1 MADIVGKGGDLSKT
15 FDLVGTPGTQIV
27 NLAHVVATKDEA
39 AAGAAATRASDSAS
53 GVGSGAIG
61 GKVKALS
68 TVDACPSVSSANQ
81 GRPVGVARQMG
92 HNRGMSD
99 SELTATIAPIAT
111 TAPVLY
117 RKSRAKPK
125 SEHKKGGAPVQK
137 AQKDPNA
144 LKRRLGRPNVLTDD
158 RKATVIG
165 LIASGNFMSTAA
177 DYVGISIDVID
188 EALRQGRSAK
198 SGPDHQFSLD
208 VAKAHAKWTAGLV
221 TATTKAARRS
231 PEIALK
237 MLSRRAKGWSD
248 RPDVTVQHAGA
259 VGSFD
264 AAPKMA
270 IAVRS
275 DPASNAAFLEL
286 LGKLSES
293 GAFDPG
299 GALSDRPRDSGAT
312 NGVDEL
318 GALNLPPHRAR

>member
-1 MADIVGKGGDLSKT
+1 
-15 FDLVGTPGTQIV
+15 
-27 NLAHVVATKDEA
+27 
-39 AAGAAATRASDSAS
+39 
-53 GVGSGAIG
+53 
-61 GKVKALS
+61 
-68 TVDACPSVSSANQ
+68 
-81 GRPVGVARQMG
+81 
-92 HNRGMSD
+92 MSD
-99 SELTATIAPIAT
+99 LEFTAPIALAAA
-111 TAPVLY
+111 APHH

-125 SEHKKGGAPVQK
+125 SEQKKLGAAIRKPP
-137 AQKDPNA
+137 KDPNA

-158 RKATVIG
+158 RKATIIG

-188 EALRQGRSAK
+188 ETLRRGRSAK

-208 VAKAHAKWTAGLV
+208 VARAHAKWTAGLV
-221 TATTKAARRS
+221 AATTKAARRS

-237 MLSRRAKGWSD
+237 MLSRRGKGWSE

-299 GALSDRPRDSGAT
+299 GALSDLPRESGAPR
-312 NGVDEL
+312 
-318 GALNLPPHRAR
+318 GADSLNLPRHLGR

>member
-1 MADIVGKGGDLSKT
+1 
-15 FDLVGTPGTQIV
+15 
-27 NLAHVVATKDEA
+27 
-39 AAGAAATRASDSAS
+39 
-53 GVGSGAIG
+53 
-61 GKVKALS
+61 
-68 TVDACPSVSSANQ
+68 
-81 GRPVGVARQMG
+81 
-92 HNRGMSD
+92 MSD
-99 SELTATIAPIAT
+99 SELTAKIAPIAT
-111 TAPVLY
+111 APVWQ

-125 SEHKKGGAPVQK
+125 SEHKKRGARVRKSRKISNSP
-137 AQKDPNA
+137 
-144 LKRRLGRPNVLTDD
+144 KRRVGRPNVLTDE
-158 RKATVIG
+158 RKATIAS

-188 EALRQGRSAK
+188 ETLRRGRSAK

-286 LGKLSES
+286 LGKLSKS

-299 GALSDRPRDSGAT
+299 GALSDHTR
-312 NGVDEL
+312 N
-318 GALNLPPHRAR
+318 